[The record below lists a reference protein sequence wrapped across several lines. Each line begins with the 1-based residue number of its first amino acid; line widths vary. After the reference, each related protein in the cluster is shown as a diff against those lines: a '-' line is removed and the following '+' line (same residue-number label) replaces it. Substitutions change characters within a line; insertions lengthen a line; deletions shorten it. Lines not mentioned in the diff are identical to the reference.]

1 MPAISESGPFGL
13 INHEGR
19 ARRVVRTR
27 LPRGTRTGDGSA
39 LNTMDIFICSGRG
52 ACHEGEVARC
62 LACNAPMSG
71 ERPVMRTLRIDDVEA
86 VPADRITAN
95 DEERVRQGFGI
106 QNVFPGHER
115 TVGRR

>member
-1 MPAISESGPFGL
+1 M
-13 INHEGR
+13 
-19 ARRVVRTR
+19 VRTR

-106 QNVFPGHER
+106 QNVFSWPR
-115 TVGRR
+115 KDGRPQVKDAGFRCGDASIVALQ